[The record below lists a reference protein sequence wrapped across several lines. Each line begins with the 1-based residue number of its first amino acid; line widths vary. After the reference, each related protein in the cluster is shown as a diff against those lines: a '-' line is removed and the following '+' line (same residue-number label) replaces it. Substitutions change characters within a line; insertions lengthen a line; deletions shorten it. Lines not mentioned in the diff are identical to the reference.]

1 MKPVNNYI
9 KTTDLNS
16 MKETNL
22 VKEVINSKDYI
33 LNNKIETLLSHKFSI
48 EKLLK
53 LIKQFQLVFISKN
66 SIVNDS
72 KIKKRILLELKENLS
87 DALTKKNI
95 KFNFNKKEIDEK
107 KEKIN
112 KKILLNTDIEKNR
125 INYMTEIKQL
135 KFINFN
141 IENEIKTVNCMIKA
155 KSVLKDNYS
164 EYLGILNEQ
173 KIYYDHHKQ
182 SKATTIEIMKEEKKA
197 IQQQLIDLTMK
208 KYEQEEEINDIRL
221 KISKLK
227 NKIKETKK
235 TKLDKSKECSDGN
248 TNIKVN
254 QCEKNQFVRNKYKE
268 LIQKW
273 EDFFVNKNNS
283 CSESS
288 NKETNFCS
296 VKNFVDNIDKLN
308 EENNINYNYLKN
320 HIFFDIDNNNKISN
334 SFNSSLDSDF

>member
-1 MKPVNNYI
+1 M
-9 KTTDLNS
+9 
-16 MKETNL
+16 
-22 VKEVINSKDYI
+22 
-33 LNNKIETLLSHKFSI
+33 
-48 EKLLK
+48 
-53 LIKQFQLVFISKN
+53 
-66 SIVNDS
+66 
-72 KIKKRILLELKENLS
+72 
-87 DALTKKNI
+87 
-95 KFNFNKKEIDEK
+95 
-107 KEKIN
+107 
-112 KKILLNTDIEKNR
+112 
-125 INYMTEIKQL
+125 
-135 KFINFN
+135 
-141 IENEIKTVNCMIKA
+141 
-155 KSVLKDNYS
+155 
-164 EYLGILNEQ
+164 GILNEQ

-235 TKLDKSKECSDGN
+235 TKLDKSKECSDSN
-248 TNIKVN
+248 TNIIVN
-254 QCEKNQFVRNKYKE
+254 QCEKNQFVRDKYKD
-268 LIQKW
+268 LIHKW

-288 NKETNFCS
+288 NKETNFYS